1 MQKFKFLILFLLPF
15 MAFAQE
21 KSSGFYGTFDTG
33 VEYLNL
39 QTSDKKSKVNK
50 GNIGTLRV
58 KAGYEWDTGWRFGV
72 LFEHMGEGTT
82 SSDFTGAP
90 FVRGAEHLPYRYADG
105 VFALSQLLGLQGG
118 YHFVRSYERDLYVNL
133 YVNFGSN
140 LQSHFF
146 PLVSADSYT
155 ELKAELEGRQLVLP
169 KWSLG
174 YTIGASMANGKQA
187 IESIDDKKFLRLGAA
202 GDESI
207 DIDLD
212 GTIWGLYGDLK
223 WIYHAN
229 STMDFFVKWDIK
241 AKFYPQSKAVRT
253 SAFDILNNRSLGD
266 VTLHTPKYRTF
277 RSGISLGFAF

>member
-72 LFEHMGEGTT
+72 LFEHMGEGAT

-118 YHFVRSYERDLYVNL
+118 YHFVRSHERDLYVNL

-187 IESIDDKKFLRLGAA
+187 IESLDDKKFLRLGAA

-241 AKFYPQSKAVRT
+241 AKFYPQSKAMRT